1 MRLRESEKNGGEN
14 EEVQE
19 RSESGEIKSLDGKV
33 AQVPTESPERQSR
46 RRLLSLP

>member
-19 RSESGEIKSLDGKV
+19 RSESREIKSLDGKV
-33 AQVPTESPERQSR
+33 AQVPTESPERQNR